1 MKGLFAVLALALFSM
16 PLFAQSTTAAG
27 SNTASTTPMATP
39 AATPAPATD
48 VTAGATVPGSKW
60 TNKLKIGGIFD
71 FGGMYSN
78 TQGQA
83 NTVQTF
89 NAVDEDHGQF
99 DLNITYTEK
108 TWGVVM
114 QAREGGETFSTA
126 STNSATTSNW
136 LLHWIYAWADL
147 AGGAVRVT
155 TGNIGSNQWATG
167 SLGNSWG
174 GYGKIDGQM
183 GGMIEFKPVSGLD
196 FGAFLPFDPTNSVAL
211 GAQNFGNTVFGGS
224 YVADTYD
231 VEAGFTPGS
240 TPQLTQFWA
249 GAAYTGNSNLTLFA
263 EYVGAYLNDAT
274 YGFNYGDI
282 NLTYKLG
289 DWNLGL
295 YAQTQIFKNSAYG
308 TANMFIPEVD
318 YTINDFDVGLS
329 ANLLTDSALNL
340 PSASQT
346 GWEIDPFVKY
356 SVSKNF
362 VITVFA
368 GLTSGANSLG
378 NSDNCIGGSS
388 PGFTDFNSAQT
399 SAWAENAVTSSG
411 KSPTPAWNLMP
422 NTTFKTGASFA
433 LTF

>member
-1 MKGLFAVLALALFSM
+1 MKGFFTFLALALLSM
-16 PLFAQSTTAAG
+16 PVFAQST
-27 SNTASTTPMATP
+27 P
-39 AATPAPATD
+39 AATGSTAPAATSTPATD
-48 VTAGATVPGSKW
+48 VTAGATVPASNWAK
-60 TNKLKIGGIFD
+60 KLKIGGIFD

-99 DLNITYTEK
+99 DLNVTYTEK
-108 TWGVVM
+108 TWGVVV
-114 QAREGGETFSTA
+114 QAREGGDSFSLA
-126 STNSATTSNW
+126 NTNSASPLTSNW
-136 LLHWIYAWADL
+136 LLHWVYAWADL

-155 TGNIGSNQWATG
+155 TGNIGSTMWATG

-183 GGMIEFKPVSGLD
+183 GGMLEWKPVSGLD
-196 FGAFLPFDPTNSVAL
+196 VGAFLPFDPTTSVTL
-211 GAQNFGNTVFGGS
+211 GAQDFGNTVFGGS

-231 VEAGFTPGS
+231 IEAGFTPGS

-282 NLTYKLG
+282 NFAYKLG
-289 DWNLGL
+289 DWNVGL
-295 YAQTQIFKNSAYG
+295 YAQTQLFNNNAYG

-318 YTINDFDVGLS
+318 YTIKDFDVGLS
-329 ANLLTDSALNL
+329 ANLLTDTALNL

-346 GWEIDPFVKY
+346 GWEVDPFLKY
-356 SVSKNF
+356 NVSKNF

-368 GLTSGANSLG
+368 GLTSGANSLW

-388 PGFTDFNSAQT
+388 PGFTDFNPAQT
-399 SAWAENAVTSSG
+399 SAWAENQGASG
-411 KSPTPAWNLMP
+411 QYTAWNLMP
-422 NTTFKTGASFA
+422 NSTFKAGASFA